1 MKSMLV
7 LGLFR
12 TDLSG
17 LHWKRCVCVRV
28 LGHAPALPAGPSCDF
43 SDALDVPDFALG
55 FNTRHPTLW

>member
-17 LHWKRCVCVRV
+17 LHWKRCVCVCVCLDMRRPFQ
-28 LGHAPALPAGPSCDF
+28 LDLPVISQM
-43 SDALDVPDFALG
+43 
-55 FNTRHPTLW
+55 R